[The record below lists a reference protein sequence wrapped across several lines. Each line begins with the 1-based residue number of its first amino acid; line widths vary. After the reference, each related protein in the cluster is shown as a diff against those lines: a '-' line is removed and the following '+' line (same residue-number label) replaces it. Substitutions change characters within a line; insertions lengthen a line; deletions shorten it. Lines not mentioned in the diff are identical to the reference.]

1 MASYLDK
8 TGLTYLWGKITT
20 ALSSKAD
27 TSAIPTKTS
36 DLSNDSHFVAS
47 TDITNVVYLTQS
59 AYDAL
64 ATKDSNT
71 LYIIP
76 ES

>member
-36 DLSNDSHFVAS
+36 DLSNDSHYVAS
-47 TDITNVVYLTQS
+47 TAITSIVSLTQ
-59 AYDAL
+59 AQYDAL
-64 ATKDSNT
+64 ATKDANT

-76 ES
+76 EE

>member
-20 ALSSKAD
+20 ALSGKAD

-64 ATKDSNT
+64 TTKDANT

-76 ES
+76 DE